1 MAKSSSEVSKKRR
14 RSPATTPEAREQQ
27 LISRA
32 VDLAE
37 KQLIEGTASAQVI
50 VHYLKLATAKTGLEN
65 EKLKREN
72 EFLEAK
78 SEALKSQQRMESVY
92 EDAIAAM
99 RKYSG
104 ADLKEDFD
112 EDL

>member
-1 MAKSSSEVSKKRR
+1 MAKTTKEVGQKRR
-14 RSPATTPEAREQQ
+14 RSPARDPEARENQM
-27 LISRA
+27 ISHA

-50 VHYLKLATAKTGLEN
+50 VHYLKLATVKTQLEN
-65 EKLKREN
+65 EKLRKEN

-78 SEALKSQQRMESVY
+78 AEVLKSQQRMEAVY
-92 EDAIAAM
+92 EEAIAAM

-104 ADLKEDFD
+104 ADSKDEFD
-112 EDL
+112 EES